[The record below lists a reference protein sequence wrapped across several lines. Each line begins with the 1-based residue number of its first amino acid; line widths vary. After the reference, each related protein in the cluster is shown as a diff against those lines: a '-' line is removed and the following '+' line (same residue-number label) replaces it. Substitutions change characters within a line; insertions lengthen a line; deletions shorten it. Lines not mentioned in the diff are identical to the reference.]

1 MPNKINKKGK
11 EYIQSI
17 PLPTRLE
24 KLKKDERGYVIPFFV
39 PVKPDG
45 TPDFKFMDGKKQ
57 ELCATKRI
65 CMICGQ
71 KLLDNDY
78 WYISGPLARKNFV
91 SSDPA
96 MHEECAR
103 YSLQICPHMHLQKA
117 KRNTDDTIDVDI
129 ISRKKPDEIFLINA
143 GNYVLIQKKHYLI
156 SEYFNIKTEERY
168 AYENGVLIRD
178 LNFKP

>member
-1 MPNKINKKGK
+1 MQTSLKGK

-17 PLPTRLE
+17 SLPERL
-24 KLKKDERGYVIPFFV
+24 KNFKKDERGYVIPFFV
-39 PVKPDG
+39 PIQANG
-45 TPDFKFMDGKKQ
+45 EPDFKFMDDKKQ
-57 ELCATKRI
+57 ELCATKKL

-71 KLLDNDY
+71 KLIENDY

-103 YSLQICPHMHLQKA
+103 YSLAVCPHMHLQKA
-117 KRNTDDTIDVDI
+117 KRNTKDTIDADI

-143 GNYVLIQKKHYLI
+143 ANYVLIKQKHYLI

-168 AYENGVLIRD
+168 AYENNILIKD
-178 LNFKP
+178 EHFKS